1 MMLMGVPI
9 GAALGLAGAAA
20 IALANAD
27 SQWFG
32 LLAVPQNFYAG
43 LGKYPLLAIPMFVL
57 VGSIFDRSGV
67 ALRLVN
73 FAVAIVG
80 RGPGMLPLVAI
91 AVAMF
96 LGGISGSGP
105 ANAAAVGAVMIAA
118 MSRAGYPPSFSAS
131 VVGAAAAT
139 DILIPPS
146 VAFIVYSVLVPGASV
161 PALFAAGM
169 VPGVLAGVALI
180 VPAVW
185 MARKHKMGALEA
197 TMPRPPFWKSLR
209 EATWGLAAPVLILGG
224 MRAGWFTPTEA
235 AVVAVFY
242 GLFVGMVIHRTIK
255 VRDLFP
261 ILRESGELSAVILH
275 GGVAGGHLCLFAV
288 HPWRDRPGGQGHR
301 ELGLGEYGVLALLI
315 VLLITV
321 GMFLDG
327 ISIFLIFVPLL
338 LPIMQHYQWDPV
350 WFGVILTL
358 KVALGQFTPPLAVNL
373 MVSCRIAGVRMEETV
388 RWVGWMLLA
397 MFLVMV
403 AGDRLPATG
412 PVAARV
418 TWATDFLAYSLF
430 YIELKETESM
440 KLRTFLTSAV
450 AAVAAALAFTAPA
463 ALAQTA
469 YKSEYRMSLVLGT
482 AFPWGKGGEL
492 WANLVKRAHQGP
504 HQHQAVSRR
513 VADPGR
519 PDARIQRAAPGRDRH
534 GGGLDHQLVAAGQ
547 ATQPVLAALPD
558 ARLRGH
564 RRPDP
569 GRRRQ
574 EDFCHAGQGRRG
586 AAGLGRKRLPRAD
599 QLQAAIKSPED
610 LKGMKIRVVG
620 SPCSWTPSPHWAPT
634 PRR

>member
-1 MMLMGVPI
+1 MIATLLFVAFIAMMLAGVPI

-20 IALANAD
+20 IALANSDA
-27 SQWFG
+27 QWLG

-105 ANAAAVGAVMIAA
+105 ACAAAVGGVMIAA
-118 MSRAGYPPSFSAS
+118 MNRAGYPAAFSAS

-146 VAFIVYSVLVPGASV
+146 VAFIIYSVLVPGASV

-169 VPGVLAGVALI
+169 IPGILAGLALI

-185 MARKHKMGALEA
+185 LSRKHKMGALEA
-197 TMPRPPFWKSLR
+197 SMPRPPFWTSFR
-209 EATWGLAAPVLILGG
+209 EAVWGLAAPVLILGG

-242 GLFVGMVIHRTIK
+242 GLFIGMVIYRTIS

-261 ILRESGELSAVILH
+261 ILRESGELSAVILLVVSLA
-275 GGVAGGHLCLFAV
+275 GIFAYSLNTLGVIDPLTNAIV
-288 HPWRDRPGGQGHR
+288 NS
-301 ELGLGEYGVLALLI
+301 GLGEYGILALLI
-315 VLLITV
+315 LMLITV

-338 LPIMQHYQWDPV
+338 LPIAQHYHWDPV

-373 MVSCRIAGVRMEETV
+373 MVSCRIANVRMEETV
-388 RWVGWMLLA
+388 RWVIWMLAA
-397 MFLVMV
+397 MFLVLV
-403 AGDRLPATG
+403 A
-412 PVAARV
+412 V
-418 TWATDFLAYSLF
+418 
-430 YIELKETESM
+430 I
-440 KLRTFLTSAV
+440 
-450 AAVAAALAFTAPA
+450 
-463 ALAQTA
+463 
-469 YKSEYRMSLVLGT
+469 
-482 AFPWGKGGEL
+482 AFPEL
-492 WANLVKRAHQGP
+492 
-504 HQHQAVSRR
+504 
-513 VADPGR
+513 
-519 PDARIQRAAPGRDRH
+519 
-534 GGGLDHQLVAAGQ
+534 
-547 ATQPVLAALPD
+547 ALW
-558 ARLRGH
+558 
-564 RRPDP
+564 
-569 GRRRQ
+569 
-574 EDFCHAGQGRRG
+574 
-586 AAGLGRKRLPRAD
+586 LPRY
-599 QLQAAIKSPED
+599 L
-610 LKGMKIRVVG
+610 GY
-620 SPCSWTPSPHWAPT
+620 
-634 PRR
+634 

>member
-1 MMLMGVPI
+1 MIVTLLFLAFIAMMLIGVPI
-9 GAALGLAGAAA
+9 GAALGLAGATA
-20 IALANAD
+20 IALANGD

-105 ANAAAVGAVMIAA
+105 ACAAAVGGVMIAA
-118 MSRAGYPPSFSAS
+118 MNRAGYPAAFSAS

-146 VAFIVYSVLVPGASV
+146 VAFIIYSVLVPGASV

-169 VPGVLAGVALI
+169 IPGILAGLALI

-185 MARKHKMGALEA
+185 LSRKHKMGALEA
-197 TMPRPPFWKSLR
+197 SMPRPPFWASFR
-209 EATWGLAAPVLILGG
+209 EAVWGLAAPVLILGG

-242 GLFVGMVIHRTIK
+242 GLFIGMVIYRTIS

-261 ILRESGELSAVILH
+261 ILRESGELSAVILLVVSLA
-275 GGVAGGHLCLFAV
+275 GIFAYSLSTLGVIDPLTNAIV
-288 HPWRDRPGGQGHR
+288 NS
-301 ELGLGEYGVLALLI
+301 GLGEYGILSLLI
-315 VLLITV
+315 LMLITV

-338 LPIMQHYQWDPV
+338 LPIAQFYHWDLV

-373 MVSCRIAGVRMEETV
+373 MVSCRIANVRMEETV
-388 RWVGWMLLA
+388 RWVVWMMA
-397 MFLVMV
+397 SMFLVLV
-403 AGDRLPATG
+403 A
-412 PVAARV
+412 V
-418 TWATDFLAYSLF
+418 
-430 YIELKETESM
+430 I
-440 KLRTFLTSAV
+440 
-450 AAVAAALAFTAPA
+450 
-463 ALAQTA
+463 
-469 YKSEYRMSLVLGT
+469 
-482 AFPWGKGGEL
+482 AFPEL
-492 WANLVKRAHQGP
+492 
-504 HQHQAVSRR
+504 
-513 VADPGR
+513 
-519 PDARIQRAAPGRDRH
+519 
-534 GGGLDHQLVAAGQ
+534 
-547 ATQPVLAALPD
+547 ALW
-558 ARLRGH
+558 
-564 RRPDP
+564 
-569 GRRRQ
+569 
-574 EDFCHAGQGRRG
+574 
-586 AAGLGRKRLPRAD
+586 LPRK
-599 QLQAAIKSPED
+599 L
-610 LKGMKIRVVG
+610 GY
-620 SPCSWTPSPHWAPT
+620 
-634 PRR
+634 

>member
-1 MMLMGVPI
+1 MIATLLFVAFLGLMFLGVPI
-9 GAALGLAGAAA
+9 GAALGLAGATA

-80 RGPGMLPLVAI
+80 RGP
-91 AVAMF
+91 VAMF

-105 ANAAAVGAVMIAA
+105 ANAAAVGGVMIAA
-118 MSRAGYPPSFSAS
+118 MNRAGYPGSFSAS

-146 VAFIVYSVLVPGASV
+146 VAFIIYSVLVPGASV

-169 VPGVLAGVALI
+169 VPGILAGVALI

-185 MARKHKMGALEA
+185 MARRHKMGQLEA

-209 EATWGLAAPVLILGG
+209 EALWGLAAPVLILGG

-242 GLFVGMVIHRTIK
+242 GLFVGMVVHRTMT

-261 ILRESGELSAVILH
+261 MLRESGELSAVILLVVSLA
-275 GGVAGGHLCLFAV
+275 GIFAFSLSTLGVIDPVAAAIV
-288 HPWRDRPGGQGHR
+288 NS
-301 ELGLGEYGVLALLI
+301 GLGEYGVLSLLI
-315 VLLITV
+315 LLLVTV

-338 LPIMQHYQWDPV
+338 LPIMNHYHWDPV

-373 MVSCRIAGVRMEETV
+373 MVSCRIAGVRMESTV
-388 RWVGWMLLA
+388 RWVGPMLLA

-403 AGDRLPATG
+403 LVIAFPQLALWLPA
-412 PVAARV
+412 
-418 TWATDFLAYSLF
+418 
-430 YIELKETESM
+430 
-440 KLRTFLTSAV
+440 KLG
-450 AAVAAALAFTAPA
+450 
-463 ALAQTA
+463 
-469 YKSEYRMSLVLGT
+469 Y
-482 AFPWGKGGEL
+482 
-492 WANLVKRAHQGP
+492 
-504 HQHQAVSRR
+504 
-513 VADPGR
+513 
-519 PDARIQRAAPGRDRH
+519 
-534 GGGLDHQLVAAGQ
+534 
-547 ATQPVLAALPD
+547 
-558 ARLRGH
+558 
-564 RRPDP
+564 
-569 GRRRQ
+569 
-574 EDFCHAGQGRRG
+574 
-586 AAGLGRKRLPRAD
+586 
-599 QLQAAIKSPED
+599 
-610 LKGMKIRVVG
+610 
-620 SPCSWTPSPHWAPT
+620 
-634 PRR
+634 